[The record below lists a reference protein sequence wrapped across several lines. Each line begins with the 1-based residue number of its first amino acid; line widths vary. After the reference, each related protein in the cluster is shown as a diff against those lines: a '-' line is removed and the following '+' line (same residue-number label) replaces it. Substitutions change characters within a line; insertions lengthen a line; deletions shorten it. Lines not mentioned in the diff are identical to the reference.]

1 LIQVPGTCLLVHSA
15 LPQSELRKDRL
26 TYNKYNKYLHPGN
39 SMFLCLL
46 HFNKLLIQF
55 LLFLKENRP
64 PKILF
69 FLVTSFVLPMLY
81 STLTDQTA
89 VFTLLLVFWSCSYFR
104 FSDFKTIS
112 KIIYKLF
119 FKYIRTHF
127 LCM

>member
-1 LIQVPGTCLLVHSA
+1 
-15 LPQSELRKDRL
+15 
-26 TYNKYNKYLHPGN
+26 
-39 SMFLCLL
+39 MFLCLL

-64 PKILF
+64 PKIFF
-69 FLVTSFVLPMLY
+69 FLFTSFVLPMLY

-104 FSDFKTIS
+104 FSDIKTIS

-119 FKYIRTHF
+119 
-127 LCM
+127 